1 MPDYRI
7 RPATLDDLDVLVHH
21 RVGMFTD
28 MGVSVDAVAL
38 DHAFREWLRTTMP
51 AGEYYA
57 WVCETKVGEV
67 VAGGGISPLKWPPGP
82 QPVAGDRLAFVYNV
96 YTEPAHRKQG
106 LARRIMETI
115 HTWCAER
122 GIAALALNA
131 APDARRLY
139 ESMGYFE
146 APSPMM
152 FKITEPG
159 LAK

>member
-1 MPDYRI
+1 
-7 RPATLDDLDVLVHH
+7 
-21 RVGMFTD
+21 MFTD
-28 MGVSVDAVAL
+28 MGVAL
-38 DHAFREWLRTTMP
+38 DAPQLDQAFRVWVVNVMPSGTYRAWLAEDPTGSV
-51 AGEYYA
+51 A
-57 WVCETKVGEV
+57 
-67 VAGGGISPLKWPPGP
+67 AGGGITIIPWPPGP
-82 QPVAGDRLAFVYNV
+82 HYAGDRLAFVYNV

-115 HTWCAER
+115 HTWCDER